1 MRLPRLCAA
10 GLLIGWLAL
19 CLTGCAPRAPSRSEL
34 VEAATLARATAAKT
48 VFEDQS
54 RLSLEGSWR
63 WALDLNDQPQPQP
76 PTLPLGPSTSDRAS
90 YVGSAIMAAS
100 QRTGVPHHLLMEM
113 ARRESALN
121 PYARAATSSA
131 TGLFQFIDQT
141 WLLSVQRYGH
151 RYGLSAL
158 ADQVRVDG
166 RGKASVAHDPL
177 RREILA
183 LRYDA
188 RLSALLGAELI
199 KDHNERLGLRL
210 KRRPT
215 EGELYMALF
224 LGAEGAIKLLKACEH
239 TPAMAADLI
248 FPEAASANPAIFYV
262 AGTPR
267 SVIGVKLA
275 LLSIADR

>member
-1 MRLPRLCAA
+1 MRLTRLCAA
-10 GLLIGWLAL
+10 GLLIGWLGL

-34 VEAATLARATAAKT
+34 EKAARLARATATQA

-54 RLSLEGSWR
+54 RFALEGSWP
-63 WALDLNDQPQPQP
+63 WTLGLEDQPQPP
-76 PTLPLGPSTSDRAS
+76 ALPRGPSTSYGTP

-100 QRTGVPHHLLMEM
+100 ARTGVPHHLLIST

-131 TGLFQFIDQT
+131 TGLFQFIDET
-141 WLLSVQRYGH
+141 WLLSVQRHGHKYGI
-151 RYGLSAL
+151 SAL
-158 ADQVRVDG
+158 ADQIRVDG
-166 RGKASVAHDPL
+166 RGRAMVASAAL

-199 KDHNERLGLRL
+199 KDHIQRLGSEFG
-210 KRRPT
+210 RRPT
-215 EGELYMALF
+215 EGELYMAVF
-224 LGAEGAIKLLKACEH
+224 LGADGAIKLLRACEH
-239 TPAMAADLI
+239 TPAMGANLI

-262 AGTPR
+262 AGRPR

-275 LLSIADR
+275 LLSIADH